1 MTTRD
6 FNYLN
11 KYASAFSDWL
21 VKSKTIVISILILFI
36 LISSIVIFLV
46 YQQYKTSGAD
56 LLSADKSSSTV
67 IAGAVTEYNN
77 AVLQTLISY
86 ALKQSFV
93 DAAKKK
99 GVTEAQKQLALLK
112 KTTDFDRAII
122 TDKGGI
128 VRATFPASSVGS
140 ILSYRDWYKGVSA
153 NWQPHVSSIFQVMT
167 GDKPF
172 VVAFSV
178 PIIDEKRNPCGILT
192 IYKKLDFL
200 ADSTKLVSLDQRTTL
215 HVTDQDGNILFNN
228 KTDFQK
234 KVTGYSLFPVVKKA
248 LTENKKQIE
257 IKNQETNQSASYLSI
272 ARVDGTGWLAIVKR
286 DFQGNLPPQQDS
298 NTAAIIIP
306 FALLFITLSIL
317 LMYLRNIIIFKSE
330 KEQLLAV
337 IKLLQDEKNDLEK
350 RFHPENRI
358 EDKNIPLIVWNH
370 DLIIVRFDQAFEKM
384 TGWSKE
390 EVIGKKIDI
399 LFPENSKKESL
410 DRINTAA
417 KSEKTEVLEV
427 PILHSDGK
435 TAIARGHYITTR
447 KQDEQEIRIL
457 NGKLEKRVL
466 ERTANLEAA
475 NRRLEAFSYSIS
487 HALLTPMQTIENL
500 CSMLNEN
507 YQENPDDAE
516 SNYPERISR
525 EIKRMGQLIDDM
537 QKLSHLNRT
546 EINRQSIDVSKMA
559 RGIIEEFRQKY
570 PDREVSV
577 TIEKDISIDGDEL
590 LLKIALENLIGNAWK
605 FTESMERAVIKF
617 GATLKEGKT
626 VLFIRDN
633 GIGFDVMHVNKLF
646 SAFNRIDKHT
656 EFSGTGIGLAAVQ
669 RIVDRHGGEIWA
681 ESKPGKGATFYFT
694 LSPLHHPF

>member
-1 MTTRD
+1 MTAKD
-6 FNYLN
+6 FHYLN
-11 KYASAFSDWL
+11 KYSTAFNDWL
-21 VKSKTIVISILILFI
+21 VKSKSIVISILILFI

-46 YQQYKTSGAD
+46 YQQYKISGAD
-56 LLSADKSSSTV
+56 LLSADKTSSTV
-67 IAGAVTEYNN
+67 IAGAMSEYNN
-77 AVLQTLISY
+77 AVLRILISY
-86 ALKQSFV
+86 AQKQSFI

-99 GVTEAQKQLALLK
+99 GAAEAQKQLALLK
-112 KTTDFDRAII
+112 KTTDFNRAII

-128 VRATFPASSVGS
+128 VRATFPPSPVGS

-167 GDKPF
+167 GDKSF

-178 PIIDEKRNPCGILT
+178 PIIDEKGNPSGILT

-200 ADSTKLVSLDQRTTL
+200 ADSTKRLSLDQLTTV
-215 HVTDQDGNILFNN
+215 HVTDQDGNILFDN
-228 KTDFQK
+228 KSDFQK
-234 KVTGYSLFPVVKKA
+234 KVTGYSLFPIVKKA

-257 IKNQETNQSASYLSI
+257 IKNQQTTQGVSYLTI
-272 ARVDGTGWLAIVKR
+272 AKVEGTGWLAIVKR
-286 DFQGNLPPQQDS
+286 DFQDNLRPQQS
-298 NTAAIIIP
+298 SKPATIIII
-306 FALLFITLSIL
+306 FALLFITLILL
-317 LMYLRNIIIFKSE
+317 LMYFRKIIVFKSD
-330 KEQLLAV
+330 KEQLLSA
-337 IKLLQDEKNDLEK
+337 IKLLQDEKTEWEK
-350 RFHPENRI
+350 RYHLENRI
-358 EDKNIPLIVWNH
+358 NQKNIPSIVWDH
-370 DLIIVRFDQAFEKM
+370 DLTIVRFDQAFEKM

-390 EVIGKKIDI
+390 EVLGKKIDI

-435 TAIARGHYITTR
+435 TAIARGHYITAR
-447 KQDEQEIRIL
+447 KKDEQEIIIL

-500 CSMLNEN
+500 CGILNEN
-507 YQENPDDAE
+507 YQ
-516 SNYPERISR
+516 ERISR
-525 EIKRMGQLIDDM
+525 EIKHMGQLIDDM
-537 QKLSHLNRT
+537 QKLSHLNRI
-546 EINRQSIDVSKMA
+546 EINRQSIDVSKMV
-559 RGIIEEFRQKY
+559 REIIEEHRQKY

-577 TIEKDISIDGDEL
+577 TIEKNVLIDGDEL

-605 FTESMERAVIKF
+605 FTESIERAVIKF
-617 GATLKEGKT
+617 GATLKDGKT

-669 RIVDRHGGEIWA
+669 RIVDHHGGEIWA
-681 ESKPGKGATFYFT
+681 EAKPGKGATFYFT
-694 LSPLHHPF
+694 LSPLHHPL